1 MIQIII
7 GSKEKKKIDAILSR
21 SQMDSKDLLQEVE
34 EILEEIKTKGDKAL
48 LKYTHLFD
56 KNSLKEL
63 KVTSEEI
70 ARAKEN
76 IEEDLKIAMEN
87 AIRNITN
94 FHKNQIRDGFIINED
109 RDIMLGQMIMPIEK
123 IGIYVP
129 GGTASYPSTLM
140 MNAIP
145 ASLAGVKKI
154 IITTPADSEGRIKD
168 SVLVAAELLGI
179 SEIYKVGGAQAI
191 GALCYGTQSI
201 PKVDKIV
208 GPGNIYVAMAK
219 HKVSGLVG
227 IDMIAGPSE
236 VVVIADK
243 DANPRFIAADLI
255 AQAEHDKR
263 AASIVITDSLTL
275 AERVQE
281 EIGLQLKTLERS
293 EIAEESLN
301 QYGAIILCQRLE
313 ECFDLANSLAPEH
326 LEILTQNP
334 FQDYKRIKNAGAI
347 FLGEYTPE
355 PVGDYYAGPNHTL
368 PTSRTARFSSP
379 LSVDD
384 FYKKTSLLYYS
395 KSALEKASKD
405 IILLAESEGLT
416 GHANS
421 IKVRLEEG

>member
-7 GSKEKKKIDAILSR
+7 GSKEKKKIDTILSR

-48 LKYTHLFD
+48 LKYTQLFD

-70 ARAKEN
+70 ARTKEN

-87 AIRNITN
+87 AIRNITD

-219 HKVSGLVG
+219 HRVSGFVG

-301 QYGAIILCQRLE
+301 QYGAIILCQSIE
-313 ECFDLANSLAPEH
+313 ECFDLANGLAPEH

-368 PTSRTARFSSP
+368 PTSRTARFSSA